1 MFLLSL
7 KNHFNQNKQIMERK
21 KWIIAIVFLL
31 LAEFTSAQSKPID
44 DKEFFKDDKIIE
56 VKLATDIRGL
66 LAEKKDLNYIG
77 ATTSFKFQDG
87 TVASGPV
94 QVTPRGNF
102 RKNQCR
108 MASLMI
114 NFKNPASP
122 VFSKLGTLKLV
133 GGCNATAGS
142 EQYLLKEYLVY
153 KMYNMLT
160 DLSFRVRLI
169 HVNYSDTRDKIKAYD
184 QYAFLIED
192 VDDLA
197 KRNKCQEKENN
208 LYSPASMR
216 RDEATLFFLFQYMI
230 GNTDWS
236 IPYYHNVK
244 LLVDK
249 KDTLSFPYPIAY
261 DFDICGLVNPPYGTP
276 PPELGIAHLT
286 ERLYRGYMRSTE
298 EIEIA
303 VKPFLEKEEAFY
315 SLINNFDLL
324 TPKSKKDM
332 ISFLKE
338 FYADIK
344 STKERKRIFV
354 DNAIKN

>member
-1 MFLLSL
+1 
-7 KNHFNQNKQIMERK
+7 MESK
-21 KWIIAIVFLL
+21 KWIIAIVFLF
-31 LAEFTSAQSKPID
+31 LAKFNSAQPKPID

-56 VKLATDIRGL
+56 VKLSTDIKGL
-66 LAEKKDLNYIG
+66 LAEKKDLNYIS
-77 ATTSFKFQDG
+77 ATMSFQFQDG

-94 QVTPRGNF
+94 RVKPRGNF

-108 MASLMI
+108 LASLMI
-114 NFKNPASP
+114 DFKNPASP
-122 VFSKLGTLKLV
+122 AFSKLGTLKLV
-133 GGCNATAGS
+133 GGCNVTAS
-142 EQYLLKEYLVY
+142 NEQYLLKEYLVY

-169 HVNYSDTRDKIKAYD
+169 HVNYSDTKDKIKAYD

-197 KRNKCQEKENN
+197 KRHKFQEKEKTQ
-208 LYSPASMR
+208 YSPASTR

-249 KDTLSFPYPIAY
+249 KDTLTLPYPIAY
-261 DFDICGLVNPPYGTP
+261 DFDICGLVNPPYGAP
-276 PPELGIAHLT
+276 PPELGIEHLT
-286 ERLYRGYMRSTE
+286 QRLYRGYMRSME
-298 EIEIA
+298 EIEVT
-303 VKPFLEKEEAFY
+303 VKSFLEKEESFY

-324 TPKSKKDM
+324 NPRSKKEMINFLEEFYSEIKSKKE
-332 ISFLKE
+332 L
-338 FYADIK
+338 
-344 STKERKRIFV
+344 KRIFV